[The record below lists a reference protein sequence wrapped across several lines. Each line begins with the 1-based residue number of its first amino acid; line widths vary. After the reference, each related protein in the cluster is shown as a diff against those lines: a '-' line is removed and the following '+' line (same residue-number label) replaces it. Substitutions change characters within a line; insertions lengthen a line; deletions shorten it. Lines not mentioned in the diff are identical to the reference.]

1 MRNHKTDAYA
11 DGHRWIMFC
20 VKCGA
25 EEENIVG
32 ECNERWV
39 ERVDMN
45 RTVSYKSGIANDGDL
60 NAKRSQGCQAT
71 QKGS

>member
-1 MRNHKTDAYA
+1 MPTHKTDAYA

-39 ERVDMN
+39 ERVDMSKP
-45 RTVSYKSGIANDGDL
+45 VPYKSGIANDGDL
-60 NAKRSQGCQAT
+60 EFKQDRNIKYG
-71 QKGS
+71 